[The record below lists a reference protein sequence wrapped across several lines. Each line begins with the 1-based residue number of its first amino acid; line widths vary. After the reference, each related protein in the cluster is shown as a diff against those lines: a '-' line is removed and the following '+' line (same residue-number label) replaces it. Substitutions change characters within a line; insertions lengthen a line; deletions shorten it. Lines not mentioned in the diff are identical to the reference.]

1 MSEEPKLKPLV
12 EDLLFA
18 LAVAGLMA
26 FGWLLN
32 DIWFGRLTQ

>member
-1 MSEEPKLKPLV
+1 MSEDPRLKPIL

-18 LAVAGLMA
+18 AAVIVLMA